1 MNGGMRKPV
10 ILLVEDNR
18 GHQELLKI
26 SLKRTEME
34 YALFVTDNGEKALHY
49 LQQNK
54 NCHHM
59 EKVPWLDLILLD
71 LNLPGIS
78 GMEVLRIIKNDNKLK
93 IIPVIIL
100 TSSDDSD
107 ETIQAYA
114 YGADDYMLKPV
125 TSQKLWGMLCEINLY
140 WQEIVSISN

>member
-1 MNGGMRKPV
+1 
-10 ILLVEDNR
+10 
-18 GHQELLKI
+18 
-26 SLKRTEME
+26 
-34 YALFVTDNGEKALHY
+34 
-49 LQQNK
+49 
-54 NCHHM
+54 M